1 MVAVA
6 VSALIVVGVMGVAV
20 GRQWGRESTS
30 TTSAQST
37 TTLGSVA
44 QPETAI
50 WPFASTV
57 TRFGDPVLAAE
68 AFATDYL
75 GFTSPLVGSFQQG
88 DSRSGEVP
96 VKATPTGPVTT
107 IILRQLTPA
116 NSWWVLGASCPDI
129 MVTTPS
135 AMESI
140 GSPVLL
146 KGRST
151 AYEAVVNVEVLQDE
165 TLTPLKSETVM
176 GGSLGKMGPFSKSV
190 SFAPPS
196 YRRGALLFRTYS
208 AKDGHVVEASV
219 IRVAFLK

>member
-1 MVAVA
+1 MVVIVVGAM
-6 VSALIVVGVMGVAV
+6 IVVGVMGVAL
-20 GRQWGRESTS
+20 GRQWGLESKS
-30 TTSAQST
+30 TTSAKT
-37 TTLGSVA
+37 TTTSSSVA
-44 QPETAI
+44 QPQTAI

-57 TRFGDPVLAAE
+57 THFGDPVLAAK

-96 VKATPTGPVTT
+96 IKATPNGPVTT
-107 IILRQLTPA
+107 IIMRQLTSA
-116 NSWWVLGASCPDI
+116 NSWWVLGASCPGI
-129 MVTTPS
+129 MVMAPS

-140 GSPVLL
+140 ASPVLL

-165 TLTPLKSETVM
+165 TLTPLKSQTVM

-196 YRRGALLFRTYS
+196 HRRGALLFRTYS